1 MVVLRTTRLLTVL
14 AAVLWVA
21 GAAPPAAVADE
32 YSWQVTG
39 RYQDADMASNV
50 DSSHTLLRATYYFS
64 AVDDGAGPYELA
76 SFLNRSSYVAV
87 GTERSKLR
95 EQLVPALTGG
105 RIVFDGMLPDDNFG
119 VVGLPGGIPGFGALP
134 AEAGVD
140 SAGFAVDGRYVW
152 PGSGWYAGAHAR
164 RGDADM
170 LPDLFFVQT
179 SVDHE
184 SAGILAGKYF
194 GTYTAL
200 ELSLESDTVSEELRI
215 SPFLVDPFGTPVQ
228 PGVPVLPGT
237 PVLPRT
243 PVPAGLPG
251 IVPFDLQ
258 TGTDTETESARLSV
272 RHVGQLGGSTFSLS
286 ASFRSSR
293 SEMRLIVPIPTDVFV
308 AVNPFEPVEPRF
320 WGTALPL
327 APLEFFDS
335 QRERQ
340 VGLSGT
346 LFPTPALGV
355 RLSFSNSDHDAFG
368 SRDVVGLSANWF
380 FVRNAAVAIE
390 LTREDSVRRSR
401 VGLPDTDSVGVR
413 LLGRF

>member
-1 MVVLRTTRLLTVL
+1 MAVLRTTHSVAIL
-14 AAVLWVA
+14 AAVLWTV
-21 GAAPPAAVADE
+21 GAAPPVAVADE

-76 SFLNRSSYVAV
+76 PFLNRSSYVAV

-95 EQLVPALTGG
+95 EQLVPSLTGG
-105 RIVFDGMLPDDNFG
+105 TIVFDGMLPEDAFG
-119 VVGLPGGIPGFGALP
+119 VVGAPGGIPGFGALP
-134 AEAGVD
+134 AEAGLD
-140 SAGFAVDGRYVW
+140 SAEFAVDGRYVW

-170 LPDLFFVQT
+170 LPDLFFTQT

-194 GTYTAL
+194 GTHTAL
-200 ELSLESDTVSEELRI
+200 ELGLESDTVNEELRI

-228 PGVPVLPGT
+228 PGVPVQPILPSD
-237 PVLPRT
+237 
-243 PVPAGLPG
+243 
-251 IVPFDLQ
+251 IVPFEIQ

-286 ASFRSSR
+286 ASVRSSR
-293 SEMRLIVPIPTDVFV
+293 SDMRLIVPMPTDVFV
-308 AVNPFEPVEPRF
+308 AIRPFEPPEGRF
-320 WGTALPL
+320 FGTAPL
-327 APLEFFDS
+327 APIELFDS

-340 VGLSGT
+340 VSLSGA

-390 LTREDSVRRSR
+390 LTREDSARRSR
-401 VGLPDTDSVGVR
+401 VGLPDTDLVGVR

>member
-1 MVVLRTTRLLTVL
+1 MAVLRTTRLLAVL
-14 AAVLWVA
+14 AAVLWAA
-21 GAAPPAAVADE
+21 GAVPPAAVADE

-76 SFLNRSSYVAV
+76 PFLNRSSYLAV

-95 EQLVPALTGG
+95 QQLVPSLTGG
-105 RIVFDGMLPDDNFG
+105 TIVFDGMLPEDAFG
-119 VVGLPGGIPGFGALP
+119 VVGIPGFGALP
-134 AEAGVD
+134 TEAGLD
-140 SAGFAVDGRYVW
+140 SAEFAVDGRYVW

-194 GTYTAL
+194 GTHTAL
-200 ELSLESDTVSEELRI
+200 ELSLESDTVSEELQI

-228 PGVPVLPGT
+228 PGVPVQPGT
-237 PVLPRT
+237 PVLP
-243 PVPAGLPG
+243 PVVL
-251 IVPFDLQ
+251 PFDIQ

-286 ASFRSSR
+286 ASVRSSR
-293 SEMRLIVPIPTDVFV
+293 SDMRLVVPMPTDVFV
-308 AVNPFEPVEPRF
+308 AIRPFEPPEERF
-320 WGTALPL
+320 FGTAPL
-327 APLEFFDS
+327 SPIEIFDS

-340 VGLSGT
+340 VSLSGA
-346 LFPTPALGV
+346 LFPTPAMGV
-355 RLSFSNSDHDAFG
+355 RLSFSNSDHDAYG

-390 LTREDSVRRSR
+390 LTREDAARRSR
-401 VGLPDTDSVGVR
+401 VGLPDTDSVAVL